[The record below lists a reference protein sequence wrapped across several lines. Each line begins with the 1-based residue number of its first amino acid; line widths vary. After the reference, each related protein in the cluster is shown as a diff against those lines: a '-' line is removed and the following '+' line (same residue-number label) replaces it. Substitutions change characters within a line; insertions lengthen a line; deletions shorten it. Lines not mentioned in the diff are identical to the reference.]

1 MIDTSIFIRELCY
14 WWSKL
19 KLAREVQW
27 LLAFWKAQVAGKN
40 FPFRFTFP
48 FSFASPNLLYC
59 QFFECYSL
67 VYSGKTA
74 LAATVGIDSDFPYVK
89 IVSSFPIM
97 YINFHS
103 HLILYIFVLNT
114 FEFPLI

>member
-40 FPFRFTFP
+40 CPFHFIFP
-48 FSFASPNLLYC
+48 FSFASPNFLLPV
-59 QFFECYSL
+59 FDCYAL

-97 YINFHS
+97 YMNFHRYFNNVYFCS
-103 HLILYIFVLNT
+103 
-114 FEFPLI
+114 